1 MSGVCYNAVSP
12 LASLAGVNFLQS
24 NTRKRATPFRVCDER
39 TKKRGGRELNKK
51 HAQRDGFHEQPVLFL
66 RPTLSGFSDRVL
78 FPRFHQLL
86 LFFFHRR
93 GGIFLNFFLLRLRRA
108 HFLSE
113 ISPGDIFFC
122 GERRKKINKLMRD
135 PRSPFLKTEARV
147 NK

>member
-1 MSGVCYNAVSP
+1 MSGVCYDAVSP

-66 RPTLSGFSDRVL
+66 RPTLSGSSDRVL

-86 LFFFHRR
+86 LFFHRR
-93 GGIFLNFFLLRLRRA
+93 GGIFLNFFLLCLLVGGGVLRRLRA
-108 HFLSE
+108 HFLRD
-113 ISPGDIFFC
+113 IS
-122 GERRKKINKLMRD
+122 RRYLLRREEKKNK
-135 PRSPFLKTEARV
+135 
-147 NK
+147 